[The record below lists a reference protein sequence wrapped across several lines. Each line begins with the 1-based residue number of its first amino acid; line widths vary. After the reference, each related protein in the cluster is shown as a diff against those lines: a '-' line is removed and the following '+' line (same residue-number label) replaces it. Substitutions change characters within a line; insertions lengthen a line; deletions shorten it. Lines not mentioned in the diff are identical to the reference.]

1 LSWKDSD
8 AETATVGCILK
19 AFSAVATFT
28 HDQEC
33 FMNLAFPQLLPPSS
47 SAYDSSA
54 KTRNARLFWDLFI
67 WIRLQPSA
75 ISDQAR
81 QVFLESREA
90 AIGVKSW
97 QHGTDFFAHCALH
110 LRQLCHNISHKMR

>member
-1 LSWKDSD
+1 
-8 AETATVGCILK
+8 
-19 AFSAVATFT
+19 
-28 HDQEC
+28 
-33 FMNLAFPQLLPPSS
+33 MNLAFPQLLLPNS
-47 SAYDSSA
+47 SADDSSA
-54 KTRNARLFWDLFI
+54 KTRNARLFWDPFI

-97 QHGTDFFAHCALH
+97 QHWTQWTAQVAL
-110 LRQLCHNISHKMR
+110 LYLLYLC